1 MIAHMLFEHF
11 FSNIFCVELLFRTKS
26 FRYKVVHA
34 VRARIKMQAKNKR
47 WNKTRVRLD
56 LELIKKQIPIL
67 LLQVQYTRFVHCLS

>member
-1 MIAHMLFEHF
+1 M
-11 FSNIFCVELLFRTKS
+11 
-26 FRYKVVHA
+26 HA

-67 LLQVQYTRFVHCLS
+67 LLQVQYTRFIHFLS